1 MNPVVLCLMGPTASG
16 KTQIAVELAQKYPVE
31 IISVDASMIY
41 RGMDI
46 GTAKPDRETL
56 NIASHRLIDI
66 RDPTE
71 PYSVGQFCQDA
82 VREIED
88 ILSKGK
94 LPLLVGGTMLYFHAL
109 TRGLSELPERNLAVR
124 DAIVQEAQQVGW
136 PELHKRLAKIDPIAA
151 RRIHQHDVQRISRA
165 LEIYQI
171 THKPWS
177 SFIEKRQPYL
187 AYPVVNFALWIE
199 DKPDLH
205 RRITERF
212 DAMLVKGFIEEV
224 EKLMQRGDLSETTP
238 AMRAVGYRQIW
249 RYLQGQLNF
258 DEMREQGIIAT
269 RQLAKRQ
276 LTWLRKFENV
286 QRVEPKNLAPVIR
299 VCRP

>member
-1 MNPVVLCLMGPTASG
+1 MNPLVICLIGPTASG

-46 GTAKPDRETL
+46 GTAKPDKETL
-56 NIASHRLIDI
+56 NIAPHRLIDI
-66 RDPTE
+66 RDPAK
-71 PYSVGQFCQDA
+71 PYSAGQFCQDA

-94 LPLLVGGTMLYFHAL
+94 IPLLVGGTMLYFHSL
-109 TRGLSELPERNLAVR
+109 TRGLSELPEKNLAVR
-124 DAIVQEAQQVGW
+124 EAIDQEAAQVGW
-136 PELHKRLAKIDPIAA
+136 PKLHERLAKIDPVAA
-151 RRIHQHDVQRISRA
+151 QRIHQHDTQRISRA

-171 THKPWS
+171 TDKPWS
-177 SFIEKRQPYL
+177 SFIEKRQSYL

-199 DKPDLH
+199 DKQNLNQ
-205 RRITERF
+205 RITERF
-212 DAMLVKGFIEEV
+212 DTMLTKGFIEEV
-224 EKLMQRGDLSETTP
+224 EKLMQRGDLSDATP
-238 AMRAVGYRQIW
+238 AMRAVGYRQVW
-249 RYLQGQLNF
+249 RYLKGELHF

-276 LTWLRKFENV
+276 LTWLRKLEPLSRF
-286 QRVEPKNLAPVIR
+286 EPKAIER
-299 VCRP
+299 VLEMSLQ